1 MRNKE
6 KYDFKLNY
14 PCPLCKKDIYMSEE
28 TVHTKKG
35 VYHYKCKHQED
46 VLGTREMLKGMEE
59 HYKAHLDF
67 KLKSQVEEFEEKIN
81 KLKRYSIKGSH
92 GLKEDKEGVFVLYG
106 ELKTSLRKKEVNRK
120 STSPTFPISEV
131 EKIGRGENE

>member
-46 VLGTREMLKGMEE
+46 VL
-59 HYKAHLDF
+59 
-67 KLKSQVEEFEEKIN
+67 EFEKKIDDLSKKEREQAIN
-81 KLKRYSIKGSH
+81 YVI
-92 GLKEDKEGVFVLYG
+92 LKELFNENKVEKTYWVAIKDIYKLNE
-106 ELKTSLRKKEVNRK
+106 ELKTSLRGK
-120 STSPTFPISEV
+120 EV
-131 EKIGRGENE
+131 EKIGRGEK